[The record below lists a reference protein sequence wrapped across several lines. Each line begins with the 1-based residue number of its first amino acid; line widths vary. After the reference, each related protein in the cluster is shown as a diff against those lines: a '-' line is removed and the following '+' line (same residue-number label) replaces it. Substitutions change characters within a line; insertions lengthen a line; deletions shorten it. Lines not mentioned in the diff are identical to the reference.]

1 MPVNCVDNFFHC
13 LYFPVVINAPIEL
26 LIVY

>member
-1 MPVNCVDNFFHC
+1 MPVNSVDNFFAC
-13 LYFPVVINAPIEL
+13 PAFPVVINAPIEL